1 MKHALAL
8 AGAATLVAC
17 ASAAVAEQTVSF
29 VLPDHPPSNLVEWM
43 RLALELSGAASMI
56 VAWLPQGRDG
66 GWWDK
71 TRTALNWIAHNY
83 RNARNQRLV

>member
-8 AGAATLVAC
+8 AGAAVLVAC
-17 ASAAVAEQTVSF
+17 AASAAEQTVSF
-29 VLPDHPPSNLVEWM
+29 TLPDHLPSNPVEW
-43 RLALELSGAASMI
+43 LHFLLELSGAVSMV

-71 TRTALNWIAHNY
+71 TRTALNWLAHNY
-83 RNARNQRLV
+83 RNAKNQRLV

>member
-8 AGAATLVAC
+8 AGAAILVAC

-29 VLPDHPPSNLVEWM
+29 VLPDHPPNNPVEWM
-43 RLALELSGAASMI
+43 RLALELSGLASVI

-66 GWWDK
+66 GVWDR
-71 TRTALNWIAHNY
+71 TRTALNWLAHNY
-83 RNARNQRLV
+83 RNAKNQRLV